1 MMDKN
6 VSRREFL
13 RRAKDEAVETGSR
26 IIPGGKLAKKFVEGD
41 NARPGSIVE
50 EPTTPWW
57 KRFVVHNRQTHPIS
71 EDNS

>member
-1 MMDKN
+1 MAEKN

-26 IIPGGKLAKKFVEGD
+26 IIPGGQLARKFVEGD
-41 NARPGSIVE
+41 KAPTGNFV
-50 EPTTPWW
+50 EPTNPWW
-57 KRFVVHNRQTHPIS
+57 KRFVLHNRQVNNNS